1 MQAMMKIEGVKG
13 LERMQQNF
21 NATFTEFY
29 QTEGKSLYTGC
40 QATRQSSVMQ
50 CCKLQIAMLPCL
62 PIKQVLLS
70 RVEQKNS

>member
-1 MQAMMKIEGVKG
+1 MQAMMKNEGVKG

-50 CCKLQIAMLPCL
+50 CCKLQNVAMFAS
-62 PIKQVLLS
+62 KASTV
-70 RVEQKNS
+70 K

>member
-1 MQAMMKIEGVKG
+1 MKNEGVKG

-40 QATRQSSVMQ
+40 QATRQSDAM
-50 CCKLQIAMLPCL
+50 LQIAKCCHVC
-62 PIKQVLLS
+62 Q
-70 RVEQKNS
+70 